1 MHFAHRLSD
10 NTTSCQLR
18 SEESALSCPR
28 RPVARSRRIAHRK
41 RAFSP
46 IRPIKK
52 CSLRKERL
60 HFWGVLLKYRWRVVG
75 CGVPD
80 APCTARKFGAAPDAC
95 TCHCRGAACRSRPV
109 QAADK
114 TVNAKGLSFYRQP
127 VSCAGAAPGPAVPS
141 PTRRVRLPGSWY
153 KSAVPPRDC
162 HGPCGASPGASGGT
176 KPPQRSSPLRRQ
188 LFRKIRCGQHRRLLQ
203 PRRRQRRQPCR
214 HAGQTPS
221 G

>member
-95 TCHCRGAACRSRPV
+95 TCHCRGAACRSRRCNGDSYRPLLKWYV
-109 QAADK
+109 PIASVAA
-114 TVNAKGLSFYRQP
+114 LSERPWQLQVLGYLRQTHTP
-127 VSCAGAAPGPAVPS
+127 CRGRRPRRPFGIAFEFAGVFLLSNRA
-141 PTRRVRLPGSWY
+141 L
-153 KSAVPPRDC
+153 RDC
-162 HGPCGASPGASGGT
+162 HG
-176 KPPQRSSPLRRQ
+176 RR
-188 LFRKIRCGQHRRLLQ
+188 
-203 PRRRQRRQPCR
+203 
-214 HAGQTPS
+214 APS
-221 G
+221 Q